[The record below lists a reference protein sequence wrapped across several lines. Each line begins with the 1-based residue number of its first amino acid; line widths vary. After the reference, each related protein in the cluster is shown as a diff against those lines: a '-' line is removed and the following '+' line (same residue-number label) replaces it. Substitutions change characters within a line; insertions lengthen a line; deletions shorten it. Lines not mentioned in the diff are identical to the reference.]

1 VISVREEI
9 AVPAPPARVW
19 AVLSDPSAVV
29 SCVSGAELGA
39 AHQDGSFD
47 GSLLVRFG
55 AVRVRFAARVELV
68 LTESGM
74 EGRLSARGRDGQAA
88 TRFSARATFR
98 VVPDGTG
105 GARVPLDG
113 EVQLNGKLAG
123 LIESGAGAVVARM
136 AKDFSAQLVDRCT
149 ATTATGVGVGTGVA
163 ARPVAVM
170 AARPT
175 GLRGRLRAWW
185 ARLWKRRRPAPAAD
199 QGGTT

>member
-1 VISVREEI
+1 MISVREQI

-19 AVLSDPSAVV
+19 AVLSDPAAVV
-29 SCVSGAELGA
+29 SCVGGAELGA

-74 EGRLSARGRDGQAA
+74 EGRLSARGKDGQAA
-88 TRFSARATFR
+88 TRFSAQATFR
-98 VVPDGTG
+98 VVPDGAG

-113 EVQLNGKLAG
+113 EIQLNGKLAG

-136 AKDFSAQLVDRCT
+136 TKDFSASLVDRC
-149 ATTATGVGVGTGVA
+149 AAAGVA

-170 AARPT
+170 APRPT
-175 GLRGRLRAWW
+175 LRGRLRGWW